1 MLIIFF
7 RIIFFHSEVIEW
19 NKLDQNICNSE
30 NLNIFNKKL
39 SKFILLSRRSVFRF
53 HNLKG
58 VKLLARLRFG
68 QSHLWE
74 HKFKHSFLDLLNQ
87 SVVMVKTLTCQ
98 FTSVSTV
105 LILPMKG

>member
-1 MLIIFF
+1 MEQAGPKYMQF
-7 RIIFFHSEVIEW
+7 R
-19 NKLDQNICNSE
+19 
-30 NLNIFNKKL
+30 
-39 SKFILLSRRSVFRF
+39 KFKYFQQKAFEIYTSFRF

-68 QSHLWE
+68 QNHLWE